1 MMQITSREQLREVYP
16 EPKGRTVRKVI
27 DHLEEHCRAFIAL
40 SPFVLLST
48 AGADGKGDV
57 TPRGDAPGFVA
68 VLDDNTLA
76 IPDRPGNNRLD
87 SLQNVIEN
95 PEVGLLFLVPGFMET
110 LRINGTAQIRTDQ
123 ELCQRFAVAGRLPP
137 SVLVVTVRE
146 AFLHC
151 AKSIMRSRLWDADA
165 QVERSLMPTIGQIIS
180 DQLGESRPV
189 ETQDQVIESYRP
201 GLY

>member
-1 MMQITSREQLREVYP
+1 MQITSREQLREVYP
-16 EPKGRTVRKVI
+16 EPKGRTMRKVI
-27 DHLEEHCRAFIAL
+27 DHLEEHCRTFIAL

-48 AGADGKGDV
+48 AAADGKGDV

-68 VLDDNTLA
+68 VLDDHHLA

-110 LRINGTAQIRTDQ
+110 LRINGTAQIRTDK
-123 ELCQRFAVAGRLPP
+123 ELCERFAVAGRLPP

>member
-1 MMQITSREQLREVYP
+1 MQITSREQLREVYP

-40 SPFVLLST
+40 SPFLLLST

-123 ELCQRFAVAGRLPP
+123 ELCQRFAVAGRLAP

>member
-1 MMQITSREQLREVYP
+1 MQITSREQLREVYP

-40 SPFVLLST
+40 SPFLLLST
-48 AGADGKGDV
+48 AVADGKGDV

-123 ELCQRFAVAGRLPP
+123 ELSQRFAVAGRLPP

>member
-1 MMQITSREQLREVYP
+1 MQITSREQLREVYP

-40 SPFVLLST
+40 SSFVLLST

-57 TPRGDAPGFVA
+57 TPRGDAPGYVA

-123 ELCQRFAVAGRLPP
+123 ELSQRFAVAGRLPP

>member
-1 MMQITSREQLREVYP
+1 MQITSREQLREVYP

-87 SLQNVIEN
+87 SMEN
-95 PEVGLLFLVPGFMET
+95 LLFNPSVGLIFFIPGVNET

>member
-1 MMQITSREQLREVYP
+1 MQITSREQLREVYP

-40 SPFVLLST
+40 SSFVLLST

-57 TPRGDAPGFVA
+57 TQRGDAPGFVA

-123 ELCQRFAVAGRLPP
+123 ELSQRFAVAGRLPP

>member
-1 MMQITSREQLREVYP
+1 MHITSREQLREVYP

-40 SPFVLLST
+40 SSFVLLST

-123 ELCQRFAVAGRLPP
+123 ELSQRFAVAGRLPP

>member
-1 MMQITSREQLREVYP
+1 MHITTREELRAHYAEA
-16 EPKGRTVRKVI
+16 KGRAARKTI
-27 DHLEEHCRAFIAL
+27 DHLEAHCRQFIAL

-48 AGADGKGDV
+48 AAADGRGDV

-68 VLDDNTLA
+68 VLDDHRLA

-87 SLQNVIEN
+87 SLENILEN
-95 PEVGLLFLVPGFMET
+95 PEIGLLFLIPGFMET
-110 LRINGTAQIRTDQ
+110 LRVNGTAQIRTD
-123 ELCQRFAVAGRLPP
+123 EDLCERFAVNGRLPA

-146 AFLHC
+146 AFMHC
-151 AKSIMRSRLWDADA
+151 AKSIMRSRLWEAEA
-165 QVERSLMPTIGQIIS
+165 QVPRSLMPTIGQIVS
-180 DQLGESRPV
+180 DQIGDPRPQ

>member
-1 MMQITSREQLREVYP
+1 MQITSREQLREVYP

-27 DHLEEHCRAFIAL
+27 DHMEEHCRAFIAL

-68 VLDDNTLA
+68 VLDDHRLA

-110 LRINGTAQIRTDQ
+110 LRINGTAQIRTDK
-123 ELCQRFAVAGRLPP
+123 ELCERFAVAGRLPP

-189 ETQDQVIESYRP
+189 ETQDQVIASYRP

>member
-1 MMQITSREQLREVYP
+1 MQITSREQLREVYP

>member
-1 MMQITSREQLREVYP
+1 MQITSREQLREVYP

-40 SPFVLLST
+40 SPFLLLST

-68 VLDDNTLA
+68 VLDDNTLV

>member
-1 MMQITSREQLREVYP
+1 MQITSREQLREVYP

-40 SPFVLLST
+40 SSFVLLST

-123 ELCQRFAVAGRLPP
+123 ELSQRFAVAGRLPP

>member
-1 MMQITSREQLREVYP
+1 MQITSREQLREVYP

-68 VLDDNTLA
+68 VLDDHRLA

-110 LRINGTAQIRTDQ
+110 LRINGTAQIRTDN
-123 ELCQRFAVAGRLPP
+123 ELCARFAVAGRLPP
-137 SVLVVTVRE
+137 SVLVVDVRE

>member
-1 MMQITSREQLREVYP
+1 MQITSREQLRAIYP

-27 DHLEEHCRAFIAL
+27 DRLEAHCRTFIGL
-40 SPFVLLST
+40 SPFLLLST
-48 AGADGKGDV
+48 AAADGKGDV

-68 VLDDNTLA
+68 VLDDHHLA

-95 PEVGLLFLVPGFMET
+95 PEVGILFLVPGFMET
-110 LRINGTAQIRTDQ
+110 LRVNGTAEIRTDDD
-123 ELCQRFAVAGRLPP
+123 LRQRFAVDGKLPA
-137 SVLVVTVRE
+137 SVLVVRVRE

-151 AKSIMRSRLWDADA
+151 AKSVMRSRLWEAQA
-165 QVERSLMPTIGQIIS
+165 QVDRAVMPTIGQIIS
-180 DQLGESRPV
+180 DQLGESRPQ
-189 ETQDQVIESYRP
+189 ETQDQVIASYRP